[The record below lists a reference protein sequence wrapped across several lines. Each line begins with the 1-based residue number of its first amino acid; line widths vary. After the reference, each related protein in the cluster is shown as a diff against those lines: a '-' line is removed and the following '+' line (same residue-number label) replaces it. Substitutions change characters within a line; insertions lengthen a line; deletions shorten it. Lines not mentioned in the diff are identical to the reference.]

1 MSSISISDIKA
12 RRAGSGPLPV
22 TVAPSIS
29 AHRFKSIHSYIKPSS
44 KNFEH
49 CFSVESRAFTGS
61 ALKKSASVAST
72 GSKRIIPLGTGRP
85 SPEYYPWGSL
95 SFQEYAPQLETKQ
108 VDAHSEATTNETNTP
123 AANGHHQLV
132 LQVSTKHDDG
142 YNLGLALNYGHAAGS
157 PNLLRFVTE
166 HVELVHNPPYSNWD
180 TCLTAGTTSA
190 MEIAFRIFCN
200 KGDIILSERYTY
212 PGTVEVVSLVGAQMQ
227 AVDIDTEGASAIH
240 LKEILDK
247 WDFSRGAK
255 PTVFYTIPCG
265 QNPTG
270 TTQSLKRR
278 RKILEIAEEHDL
290 IIIEDDPYYFLRP
303 GLCSEAVVPDIL
315 AGGAPSYLSLDTS
328 GRVVRLDSTSKI
340 LAPGLRA
347 GWVTANDVIIEKFLA
362 YQEVSTVAVSGLVQ
376 MMLYKLL
383 DESWGH
389 TGFFSWLD
397 FLSQQYRIRRD
408 LMLEACSKYLPR
420 DICTWVPPDYGMF
433 LWLELD
439 WRKHP
444 RFKDEISYE
453 GLSLSLLEIENN
465 ILQLALED
473 GVQVTKG
480 SLFHCSKKPTEE
492 LHFRMTFAAASEE
505 DLAEGVRIFADSI
518 KKEFSI

>member
-1 MSSISISDIKA
+1 MGAAFGQKPL
-12 RRAGSGPLPV
+12 GPVLHLYRSQLHPQ
-22 TVAPSIS
+22 
-29 AHRFKSIHSYIKPSS
+29 HRQITYTKPSS
-44 KNFEH
+44 KNLEPH
-49 CFSVESRAFTGS
+49 FSVESQAFGGS
-61 ALKKSASVAST
+61 ALKKSSSVAST
-72 GSKRIIPLGTGRP
+72 GSKRMIPLGTGRP
-85 SPEYYPWGSL
+85 SPEYYPWIRSL
-95 SFQEYAPQLETKQ
+95 ESKQ
-108 VDAHSEATTNETNTP
+108 FDTYSEAITKETNPP
-123 AANGHHQLV
+123 AANGHHQLA

-142 YNLGLALNYGHAAGS
+142 YNLALALNYGHA
-157 PNLLRFVTE
+157 
-166 HVELVHNPPYSNWD
+166 HVELVHNPSYSNWD

-190 MEIAFRIFCN
+190 LEIAFRIFCN
-200 KGDIILSERYTY
+200 RGDIVLSEKYTY
-212 PGTVEVVSLVGAQMQ
+212 PGTIKAINLVGAQMQ
-227 AVDIDTEGASAIH
+227 AVDLDKAGASAIY

-247 WDFSRGAK
+247 WDISRGPK

-265 QNPTG
+265 QNPTD

-278 RKILEIAEEHDL
+278 QQILEVAEEHVL

-303 GLCSEAVVPDIL
+303 GLCSTGADSDIS
-315 AGGAPSYLSLDTS
+315 ADGVPSYLFLDTF

-347 GWVTANDVIIEKFLA
+347 GWVTANASIIEKFLA
-362 YQEVSTVAVSGLVQ
+362 YQEVSTVAVSEPVQ
-376 MMLYKLL
+376 MMLYILL
-383 DESWGH
+383 DDNWGH

-408 LMLEACSKYLPR
+408 LMLEACSKYLPQ

-444 RFKDEISYE
+444 QFKD
-453 GLSLSLLEIENN
+453 GLSCGSLSLNLLEIENN

-480 SLFHCSKKPTEE
+480 SLFRCSKKPIEE
-492 LHFRMTFAAASEE
+492 LHFRMTFAAASEQ
-505 DLAEGVRIFADSI
+505 DLTQGVRIFAGSI
-518 KKEFSI
+518 RKEFTIY